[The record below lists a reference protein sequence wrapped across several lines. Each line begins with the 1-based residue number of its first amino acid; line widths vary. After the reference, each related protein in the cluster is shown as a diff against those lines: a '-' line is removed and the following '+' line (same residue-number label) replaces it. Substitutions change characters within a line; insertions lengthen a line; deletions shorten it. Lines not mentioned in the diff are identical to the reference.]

1 MEPVHR
7 TILGIHISNERNMF
21 VVKNFIRFLI
31 SKYGKHTVYTDGRTW
46 YPKACNF
53 SHLKHRLYSHLE
65 KNLIEQVMQYFK
77 DKTEFR

>member
-1 MEPVHR
+1 MSNLSYCLNNCLHRDRQPNTIVLFLEPVR
-7 TILGIHISNERNMF
+7 VIL
-21 VVKNFIRFLI
+21 
-31 SKYGKHTVYTDGRTW
+31 W